1 MPASLYQS
9 AVSGSA
15 GCAAATAT
23 TWLFSRN
30 TEDVRGQRVR
40 VQLHEIMPP
49 APGVMAGGDE
59 VVQLIGV
66 RGRAIEVDP
75 ARLRISRIEI
85 HRDQNQVIAR
95 LLRVADELLVVRRM
109 EAQAPVA
116 LQRGVLLAYVVEPR
130 DEWTQAVRPLA
141 LPALDLVL
149 LGVQVFL
156 ASRLARRI
164 VHQLERRA
172 IHPVVRCQRARE
184 YQSGD

>member
-1 MPASLYQS
+1 MTASLYQS

-40 VQLHEIMPP
+40 VQLHEVAPA
-49 APGVMAGGDE
+49 APGVMTGGDE
-59 VVQLIGV
+59 VVQIVGAGGGGLAGAP
-66 RGRAIEVDP
+66 R
-75 ARLRISRIEI
+75 RLCIFRIEI
-85 HRDQNQVIAR
+85 PRGQDQVIPR
-95 LLRVADELLVVRRM
+95 LFRVAEELVVVGGM

-116 LQRGVLLAYVVEPR
+116 LQRLVFLAHFVQPR
-130 DEWTQAVRPLA
+130 YQRAQAVRAIA

-172 IHPVVRCQRARE
+172 IHAVIRRQRR
-184 YQSGD
+184 